1 MNARDERLVLAAENK
16 GSGVQQIHTACSIR
30 TDDQL
35 RKESY

>member
-1 MNARDERLVLAAENK
+1 MNAKDERLVLATENK

-35 RKESY
+35 NKHSY